1 MVADVDLL
9 EDRFWVQV
17 QNFFGQ
23 RMAIPTSGNADFVVN
38 ALDNL
43 SGNEALI
50 GLRSR
55 GQTARPFG
63 LVRDIQLEAS
73 RRYRDKERLLEERL
87 AETEKKLADLE
98 TKGGGQAGEGAAM
111 STPVEVI
118 LSPEQQAAIEEFRTE
133 MLDIRAQLR
142 EVQHA
147 LRRDIDTLGAWLK
160 FINIVLA
167 PLMIAL
173 GALSLALWRRRRTAT
188 A

>member
-1 MVADVDLL
+1 
-9 EDRFWVQV
+9 
-17 QNFFGQ
+17 
-23 RMAIPTSGNADFVVN
+23 
-38 ALDNL
+38 
-43 SGNEALI
+43 
-50 GLRSR
+50 
-55 GQTARPFG
+55 
-63 LVRDIQLEAS
+63 
-73 RRYRDKERLLEERL
+73 
-87 AETEKKLADLE
+87 
-98 TKGGGQAGEGAAM
+98 M